1 MLGERLAEIRRENGD
16 TQPALAEKIGA
27 SVQAL
32 RNWERGRN
40 YPPGDKL
47 LLICELYGTS
57 ADYLLGLSDYDP
69 SIEERRRKSR
79 LTRDELA
86 ALHDY
91 EKYLLWKRKTTSR

>member
-1 MLGERLAEIRRENGD
+1 MLGERLSEIRKD
-16 TQPALAEKIGA
+16 YKQTQYDLAKALDVG
-27 SVQAL
+27 VQTV
-32 RNWERGRN
+32 RNWEQGRN

-47 LLICELYGTS
+47 LMICELYGTS

-69 SIEERRRKSR
+69 SSEERRRKSSM
-79 LTRDELA
+79 TKDELA

>member
-1 MLGERLAEIRRENGD
+1 MFGERLAEIRKENDD
-16 TQPALAEKIGA
+16 TQFDLAKKIGVG
-27 SVQAL
+27 VQTL
-32 RNWERGRN
+32 RNWEQGRN

-47 LLICELYGTS
+47 LLICELYSTS

-79 LTRDELA
+79 LTKDELA
-86 ALHDY
+86 SLHDY

>member
-1 MLGERLAEIRRENGD
+1 MIGERLAEIRWEYHH
-16 TQPALAEKIGA
+16 TQKDLADALG
-27 SVQAL
+27 VCLQTV
-32 RNWERGRN
+32 RNWEQGRN

-47 LLICELYGTS
+47 LMICELYGTS

-69 SIEERRRKSR
+69 SSEERRRKSSM
-79 LTRDELA
+79 TKDELA

>member
-1 MLGERLAEIRRENGD
+1 MLGERLAEIRKFNSDSQVG
-16 TQPALAEKIGA
+16 LAKKIGV

-32 RNWERGRN
+32 RTWEQGRN
-40 YPPGDKL
+40 YPPSDKL
-47 LLICELYGTS
+47 MMICKVYGTS
-57 ADYLLGLSDYDP
+57 ADYLLGLSDDDP

-79 LTRDELA
+79 LTKEELA

>member
-1 MLGERLAEIRRENGD
+1 MFGERLAEIRKD
-16 TQPALAEKIGA
+16 YKQTQSDLAKALEV

-32 RNWERGRN
+32 RNWEQGHN

-47 LLICELYGTS
+47 MKICELYGTS
-57 ADYLLGLSDYDP
+57 ADYLLGLSDDDP
-69 SIEERRRKSR
+69 SIEERRRKNR
-79 LTRDELA
+79 LTKDELA